1 MQHLIIY
8 SHPNPTSFNRA
19 ILEQVINASKGYAE
33 VTVRDLY
40 HLKFNPVLS
49 LEELKG
55 EIADEIRYEQ
65 TLIKQADLITLIY
78 PLWWMGF
85 PAVLK
90 GYLDRVLSY
99 DFAYT
104 ATEKG
109 CVGLLGD
116 KKIQQFITIGNSVE
130 DYQTRGFARSL
141 EHTLVDG
148 LFNFC
153 GITDIQYQMF
163 GTLHLLTQTEREKLL
178 ESIAETVKARCQ
190 KI

>member
-78 PLWWMGF
+78 PLW
-85 PAVLK
+85 
-90 GYLDRVLSY
+90 
-99 DFAYT
+99 
-104 ATEKG
+104 
-109 CVGLLGD
+109 
-116 KKIQQFITIGNSVE
+116 
-130 DYQTRGFARSL
+130 
-141 EHTLVDG
+141 
-148 LFNFC
+148 
-153 GITDIQYQMF
+153 
-163 GTLHLLTQTEREKLL
+163 
-178 ESIAETVKARCQ
+178 
-190 KI
+190 